1 MTEKYTRPTDDEIL
15 RILRL
20 SRPAAVHECYF
31 AVNGYTGDCPCNS
44 EYCDNIGVCLPKP
57 IGLIGYKEI

>member
-1 MTEKYTRPTDDEIL
+1 MNEKYTRLTDDEIL

-20 SRPAAVHECYF
+20 SRPAVIHECYF

-44 EYCDNIGVCLPKP
+44 EHCDNTGVCLPKP
-57 IGLIGYKEI
+57 IGIGRVYE